1 MTSRPTSQ
9 QQPPA
14 SAGSGNPNYPL
25 TPVRRPSLSIV
36 PPSQSTSHRT
46 SIGGGQTTV
55 TETGRSL
62 ICCGRTS
69 NGFAA
74 LQIGPRKVTT
84 VTTAPSRSSLP
95 PQHTP
100 VGSRYSTSLNPA
112 GAPRPVSNGSGVSP
126 LSRRSGPPTP
136 AGSNQGPVEFG
147 SSMPRPMLGYPV
159 PPPEVSGSTAG
170 WELSGTPA
178 AAELPAQTAP
188 SIRARQSNGSL
199 RRSADSRRGSLNA

>member
-36 PPSQSTSHRT
+36 PPSQSTSRRT

-55 TETGRSL
+55 IETGRSL

-112 GAPRPVSNGSGVSP
+112 GAPRPVSYGSGVSP
-126 LSRRSGPPTP
+126 LSRRSPQIPG
-136 AGSNQGPVEFG
+136 ASNQRPVESG
-147 SSMPRPMLGYPV
+147 SSMSRPMMGHPV

-170 WELSGTPA
+170 AELSGPPA
-178 AAELPAQTAP
+178 AAELSAQTAP